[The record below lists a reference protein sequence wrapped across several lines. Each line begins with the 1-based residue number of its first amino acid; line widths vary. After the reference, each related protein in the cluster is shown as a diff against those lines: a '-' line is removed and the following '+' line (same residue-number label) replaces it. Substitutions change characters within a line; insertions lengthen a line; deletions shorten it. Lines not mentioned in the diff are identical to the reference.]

1 MAPPR
6 KRVIGPEPFQVRGI
20 RLGRGTAFAVF
31 GVSVGVLGVAM
42 GEFAP
47 YGGGA
52 MAFFGF
58 LVAVIGVGISCA
70 GALAEITETRL
81 PPSSR

>member
-1 MAPPR
+1 M
-6 KRVIGPEPFQVRGI
+6 
-20 RLGRGTAFAVF
+20 GRGTAFAVF

-58 LVAVIGVGISCA
+58 LVAVIGAGISAA
-70 GALAEITETRL
+70 GALAEVTEPRL
-81 PPSSR
+81 PPSIR